1 MFNPSGYSS
10 SGGGGEFKKRSPGK
24 PGARRPSNPRKL
36 LKRRGCRI
44 TAEKKG
50 AALDYKDVEFLGKFI
65 SDRGKIA
72 PRSYTGA
79 CAKKQRELG
88 RAIRKARAVG
98 LLRVAR

>member
-1 MFNPSGYSS
+1 MFTPRTGSG
-10 SGGGGEFKKRSPGK
+10 SGFKRKGPGK
-24 PGARRPSNPRKL
+24 PGAKRSNSPRKL
-36 LKRRGCRI
+36 LKKKGCRI

-50 AALDYKDVEFLGKFI
+50 TPLDYKDVEFLGKFI

-79 CAKKQRELG
+79 CSKKQRELG

>member
-1 MFNPSGYSS
+1 MFTPRSGSS
-10 SGGGGEFKKRSPGK
+10 FKKKGPGK
-24 PGARRPSNPRKL
+24 PGARRSSSPRKL
-36 LKRRGCRI
+36 LKKRGCRI
-44 TAEKKG
+44 TAEKK
-50 AALDYKDVEFLGKFI
+50 AAPLDYKDVDFLSKFI